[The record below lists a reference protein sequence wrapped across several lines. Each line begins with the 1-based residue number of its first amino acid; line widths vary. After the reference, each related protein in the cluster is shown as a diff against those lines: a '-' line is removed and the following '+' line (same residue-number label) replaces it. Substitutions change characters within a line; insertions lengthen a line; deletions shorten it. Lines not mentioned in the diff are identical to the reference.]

1 VARRIAYLVWYWLP
15 VALWL
20 LVIAIEST
28 DLMSARNTGS
38 VLYIALAAIVGPVD
52 PDRFAIL
59 HFVLRKAGHF
69 TGYGILSFLFF
80 RALRATVTSSLA
92 RLWCLS
98 VLFTFTVA
106 SLDEWHQTFLPS
118 RTGAFHDVVLD
129 TFAAICVQTV
139 IVGVVRRKQRRS
151 AAPAADSQL
160 PLIEEN
166 EQQPT

>member
-1 VARRIAYLVWYWLP
+1 MARRIAYLVWYWLP

-80 RALRATVTSSLA
+80 RALDILQPLDRLSRGLEIAYVHTLMFSAQA
-92 RLWCLS
+92 RLHSQKRNGTQQGRGTTNSNQRACL
-98 VLFTFTVA
+98 
-106 SLDEWHQTFLPS
+106 P
-118 RTGAFHDVVLD
+118 
-129 TFAAICVQTV
+129 
-139 IVGVVRRKQRRS
+139 
-151 AAPAADSQL
+151 
-160 PLIEEN
+160 
-166 EQQPT
+166 

>member
-38 VLYIALAAIVGPVD
+38 VLYIALAAIMGPVD
-52 PDRFAIL
+52 PDRFAIF

-69 TGYGILSFLFF
+69 TGYGILSFLLF

-92 RLWCLS
+92 RLWSLS
-98 VLFTFTVA
+98 VLFTCIVA

-139 IVGVVRRKQRRS
+139 ILAAVRRKQRS
-151 AAPAADSQL
+151 SIAPASNSAL
-160 PLIEEN
+160 PAIEES
-166 EQQPT
+166 E